1 MLHRVSE
8 MWSCVAHS
16 VKVWEK
22 WEETAGAWRGGCRP
36 ADKGAYEAAP
46 HDTLTHTHNTQH
58 DMTLIT
64 AEIDLTLLKTVCRG
78 KELSEN
84 SGAGI
89 KGGKPSVLK
98 KCLWKAAKNNSNKK
112 EECTR
117 YYTDMF
123 SYTDFKS
130 PDAPEHPSLFIL
142 LPSTS
147 SSHVKD
153 SLHCRSQVTNGTT
166 FNVKHLTWLSKHIG
180 NKGETKSTGP
190 GFSQSR
196 LVF

>member
-98 KCLWKAAKNNSNKK
+98 KKVYGKQPKTTVIRRKSARDITQICSHIQILKVQTPRSILHFSFCCLPPLHHMLKTLCIAGL
-112 EECTR
+112 R
-117 YYTDMF
+117 
-123 SYTDFKS
+123 
-130 PDAPEHPSLFIL
+130 L
-142 LPSTS
+142 LMG
-147 SSHVKD
+147 
-153 SLHCRSQVTNGTT
+153 Q
-166 FNVKHLTWLSKHIG
+166 HLM
-180 NKGETKSTGP
+180 
-190 GFSQSR
+190 
-196 LVF
+196 